1 MMHLD
6 HCTWVWEICFQLKHL
21 EQIPQFFVWYHK
33 DKLTLNVPCISE
45 SCVEVKIKFLFWHF
59 SVMPQKVLWRP
70 FIKPFEA
77 PQRSVKIKLWF
88 FLEIVINP
96 LKQRFT
102 IGSEQCSAFR
112 YLELNIRQNL
122 FFFES
127 ISFFIIFI
135 IFIVIV
141 IVVMIIVIIVTIC
154 IVIIS
159 IINILVLFI
168 LILIFPLVAK
178 VSSGTLTETRA

>member
-1 MMHLD
+1 MHLD

-45 SCVEVKIKFLFWHF
+45 SCVEIKIKFLFWHF

-77 PQRSVKIKLWF
+77 PQRSVKIKIWF
-88 FLEIVINP
+88 SLEIVINP

-102 IGSEQCSAFR
+102 IGSEHCSAFR
-112 YLELNIRQNL
+112 YLKLNIRQNL
-122 FFFES
+122 FFFNLYHFS
-127 ISFFIIFI
+127 SSLLFLSLLSLLLWSLSLLLLF
-135 IFIVIV
+135 VLLL
-141 IVVMIIVIIVTIC
+141 
-154 IVIIS
+154 
-159 IINILVLFI
+159 LVL
-168 LILIFPLVAK
+168 LIY
-178 VSSGTLTETRA
+178 